1 MEHAITPEILTTLF
15 GDENTTVYFHEN
27 WNFSSKK
34 RIDSLVGEEL
44 QSQKYWFCWILPR
57 PQVPM
62 VHTPAIAER
71 KCAFFEICTF
81 LRSAQVG
88 RRLHQACCTRRS
100 NNCENSQ
107 QTPVAALVQNV
118 WIWAQLFW
126 IFRSQNRSQLR
137 PDVLPCLLPE
147 ETGRLK
153 QRSTGYNVHHFT
165 LLL

>member
-34 RIDSLVGEEL
+34 RIDSLLGEEL
-44 QSQKYWFCWILPR
+44 QSQTYWFCWILPR
-57 PQVPM
+57 PQVAM
-62 VHTPAIAER
+62 VHTRANAER
-71 KCAFFEICTF
+71 KCAFFYSWTFWEVHRWAGVCTKLDALEDQIF
-81 LRSAQVG
+81 AVINLA
-88 RRLHQACCTRRS
+88 

-126 IFRSQNRSQLR
+126 IFRSQNRNFSDPKIETNR
-137 PDVLPCLLPE
+137 GRTFCLAFCRKRR
-147 ETGRLK
+147 GD
-153 QRSTGYNVHHFT
+153 
-165 LLL
+165 